1 MILMKLKKLVGD
13 IRIDISNVKVGF
25 KDKEVFN
32 DLNRLIANIS
42 NNKVKKEDPIKRL
55 EESISDL
62 NQLRQE
68 KSTVFQKKM
77 IQVIQQLFNSLGLNK
92 RLLPSFSKK
101 EPDQLRLPDYVKM
114 SYDRFYKRK
123 NNIDNNKGLTT
134 RIKVKSGKVIIIDT
148 KDTADLMGSVSK
160 NGITYDKVKTIFNDE
175 IIKST
180 NIVALEK
187 PSDNKTKLLK
197 VLFDLGEV
205 FTGRFYSVKIFDD
218 KFEVV

>member
-1 MILMKLKKLVGD
+1 MKLKKLVGD

-77 IQVIQQLFNSLGLNK
+77 IQVI
-92 RLLPSFSKK
+92 
-101 EPDQLRLPDYVKM
+101 
-114 SYDRFYKRK
+114 
-123 NNIDNNKGLTT
+123 
-134 RIKVKSGKVIIIDT
+134 
-148 KDTADLMGSVSK
+148 
-160 NGITYDKVKTIFNDE
+160 
-175 IIKST
+175 
-180 NIVALEK
+180 
-187 PSDNKTKLLK
+187 
-197 VLFDLGEV
+197 
-205 FTGRFYSVKIFDD
+205 
-218 KFEVV
+218 